1 MSNDIYSFIFKGLL
15 TEEALDRGGRV
26 SKLHSSSVL
35 DSQTADRLSIKLLDE
50 DLVLHARRMA
60 TVYTA
65 IAAFENS
72 VRAFIAK
79 KLLEELG
86 ENWWETGVS
95 EKIRAKAES
104 RREEENKI
112 RWHAQ
117 RGDSLITYTEFGD
130 LASII
135 NQNWSLFEDHLQSLD
150 WVRQIINTLERS
162 RNVIMHS
169 GELGNE
175 DIERIGSSLRDW
187 IKQVGT

>member
-1 MSNDIYSFIFKGLL
+1 MTDDTYSFIFKGLL
-15 TEEALDRGGRV
+15 TEEALDRSGRV

-35 DSQTADRLSIKLLDE
+35 DAATSERLSIKLLDE
-50 DLVLHARRMA
+50 DLVTRARRMA

-79 KLLEELG
+79 KLLEEVG
-86 ENWWETGVS
+86 DNWWDTSVS
-95 EKIRAKAES
+95 EKIRTKAES

-117 RGDSLITYTEFGD
+117 RGDSLINYTEFGD

-135 NQNWSLFEDHLQSLD
+135 NQNWPLFEDHLQSLD

-175 DIERIGSSLRDW
+175 DIERIGSSIRDW
-187 IKQVGT
+187 IRQVGS